1 MLTLLRFDLK
11 NTRSKMLVYCL
22 IIAAFTAG
30 CIFFWS
36 SSFEGFFNNNNF
48 YWITIF
54 KLGSLGVT
62 GTVCMLC
69 LILVFVTLAQWF
81 SQNLLDR
88 EGHFMNMLPVSK
100 TKLFMS
106 KTIAAFIWNFVII
119 GFIILCIYVF
129 MSFDGRLEQIKD
141 VVEDLMGGKGSL
153 HIGYM
158 LGAFGVFMALHGL
171 TVTILAYTS
180 LCIGQLVNLGRNFVV
195 LLGFVGIGLAQ
206 IIIGIVL
213 GAVLG
218 AFNFGGLSS
227 LPEMSSF
234 FMGFCIKM
242 SVVSIVNS
250 GICFALGCYLLSTRL
265 NLD

>member
-36 SSFEGFFNNNNF
+36 DSFGSFFNNSNF

-54 KLGSLGVT
+54 RLGSLGVT

-69 LILVFVTLAQWF
+69 LILVAIALAQWF

-106 KTIAAFIWNFVII
+106 KALAALIWNFAII

-129 MSFDGRLEQIKD
+129 LSFGGRLEQIND
-141 VVEDLMGGKGSL
+141 VAADLMGGSGSL
-153 HIGYM
+153 HIGNM
-158 LGAFGVFMALHGL
+158 LAAFGLLAALHGL
-171 TVTILAYTS
+171 TVTVLAYTS
-180 LCIGQLVNLGRNFVV
+180 ICLGQLVCFGRSLVV

-206 IIIGIVL
+206 LVVGAGL
-213 GAVLG
+213 GAALG
-218 AFNFGGLSS
+218 VFNIAGLSS
-227 LPEMSSF
+227 LPQMASF
-234 FMGFCIKM
+234 FMSFCIKM
-242 SVVSIVNS
+242 SLVCILNS
-250 GICFALGCYLLSTRL
+250 AVTFALGCYLLSSRL